1 MIVTKRE
8 LVFIRNGQQVTVP
21 AGTPCGIYRPDRNP
35 ADWEAEGLLC
45 RAKVL
50 NRSEGRHRYCVMLL
64 DGQPVLLQQDDIGPA
79 QRLTRPAVA
88 EPAPKPH
95 KASTLF

>member
-1 MIVTKRE
+1 MLVTKQE
-8 LVFIRNGQQVTVP
+8 LVFIRDGQQVALP
-21 AGTPCGIYRPDRNP
+21 AGTPCGIYRPDQNP
-35 ADWEAEGLLC
+35 ANWEAEGLLS
-45 RAKVL
+45 RAKTL

-79 QRLTRPAVA
+79 QRLTRPATA
-88 EPAPKPH
+88 EPAPQPP